1 MKKNIDIGLDWESF
15 LNNGEDTKVD
25 SIDDKFDEVM
35 VELTQFMDKNPDITK
50 GLNDFLMV
58 LDILDRMKQIELT
71 DTMNRLYDAL
81 LEAYNKYSTFQCSCS
96 EDGFDE
102 ALCIFEKFCQDNNIE
117 LVLPSNEQGN

>member
-1 MKKNIDIGLDWESF
+1 MGIDWESF
-15 LNNGEDTKVD
+15 LDNDEDTMADSVD
-25 SIDDKFDEVM
+25 DRFDEAM
-35 VELTQFMDKNPDITK
+35 VELTQLMDKNPDVSK
-50 GLNDFLMV
+50 GLNNFLMV
-58 LDILDRMKQIELT
+58 LDILDRIKQIELT

-102 ALCIFEKFCQDNNIE
+102 ALCTFEKFCQDNSIE